1 MLRIQLS
8 TLIFQVLNFFIL
20 LAALTW
26 FFYRPLLRMMKRRED
41 EILARLRGADER
53 AKQAESERAR
63 LAALSQQAQ
72 VDAESLLGRARVE
85 AAQTRQRVLE
95 EARREAASSLDA
107 ARARMEEQERTARTR
122 LEAAA
127 RRTAVAVA
135 GDLIHAAVGP
145 AFHQALVEQLL
156 ESRLKLDGAQNDV
169 LRRALA
175 QGHGNVTVEMAYE
188 PSPELRARI
197 EDALVHALPAEP
209 GPPAVAFRVASSLG
223 AGLRVLVGTVAID
236 LSLSHILADLER
248 QAGEAGATPGA

>member
-8 TLIFQVLNFFIL
+8 TLIFQVVNFFIL

-53 AKQAESERAR
+53 TKQAESERAR
-63 LAALSQQAQ
+63 LAALSRQAQ
-72 VDAESLLGRARVE
+72 VDAESLLERARVE
-85 AAQTRQRVLE
+85 AAQTRQQLLE
-95 EARREAASSLDA
+95 DARREAAQALDA
-107 ARARMEEQERTARTR
+107 GRARMDEQERTARTR
-122 LEAAA
+122 LEVEA

-145 AFHQALVEQLL
+145 AFHHALVEQLL
-156 ESRLKLDGAQNDV
+156 ESGLELDGAQGDV

-175 QGHGNVTVEMAYE
+175 RGHGNVTVELAYE
-188 PSPELRARI
+188 PSPALRARI
-197 EDALVHALPAEP
+197 EEALAQALAAEP
-209 GPPAVAFRVASSLG
+209 GPAAVAFRLASSLG

-248 QAGEAGATPGA
+248 QPAATTRGA

>member
-1 MLRIQLS
+1 MLHIQLS

-41 EILARLRGADER
+41 EILARLHEADER
-53 AKQAESERAR
+53 TKQAESERAR
-63 LAALSQQAQ
+63 LAALSRQAQ
-72 VDAESLLGRARVE
+72 ADAESLLERARVE
-85 AAQTRQRVLE
+85 AAHTRQQLLD
-95 EARREAASSLDA
+95 EARREAANSLDA
-107 ARARMEEQERTARTR
+107 ARARVDEQERTARAR
-122 LEAAA
+122 LEAQA
-127 RRTAVAVA
+127 RRTAVGVA

-145 AFHQALVEQLL
+145 AFHQALVERLL
-156 ESRLKLDGAQNDV
+156 ETGLKLDGPQGDV

-197 EDALVHALPAEP
+197 EEALAQSLAAES
-209 GPPAVAFRVASSLG
+209 GPPALAFRVAPSLS

-236 LSLSHILADLER
+236 MSLSHILADLER
-248 QAGEAGATPGA
+248 QAPALPGA

>member
-41 EILARLRGADER
+41 EILSRLREADER

-63 LAALSQQAQ
+63 LAALSRQAQ
-72 VDAESLLGRARVE
+72 ADAESLLERARVE
-85 AAQTRQRVLE
+85 AAQTRQQVLE
-95 EARREAASSLDA
+95 AARREAANSLDA
-107 ARARMEEQERTARTR
+107 ARARLDEQERSARTR
-122 LEAAA
+122 LEVEA

-135 GDLIHAAVGP
+135 GDLIQAAVGP
-145 AFHQALVEQLL
+145 AFHQALVERLL
-156 ESRLKLDGAQNDV
+156 ETGLKLDGPQGDV

-188 PSPELRARI
+188 PSPELRAHI
-197 EDALVHALPAEP
+197 EEALAKALAAEP

-236 LSLSHILADLER
+236 MSLSHVLADLER
-248 QAGEAGATPGA
+248 QAGATPGA